1 MPCYQVIIISLKGTK
16 RLIKHI
22 NAKHPDKNMS
32 GLNLY
37 VISGETPK
45 IIYITRSEKI
55 LNIQCF

>member
-1 MPCYQVIIISLKGTK
+1 MPWFQGIIFSLIGIK
-16 RLIKHI
+16 RLIKYK

-32 GLNLY
+32 GLNLC